1 VARTIKCECGYVARA
16 ATDDEVI
23 ADVRGHLDAD
33 HPQLAPTVSRQDIQ
47 SWIEIE

>member
-1 VARTIKCECGYVARA
+1 MARTIKCECGYIARG

-33 HPQLAPTVSRQDIQ
+33 HPQLAATVSRQDIQ